1 MAENQHI
8 YAAIDL
14 KSFYASVECVSRKL
28 DTLTTNLVVADV
40 TRSEKTICLAVSPSL
55 KACGIPGRPR
65 LFEVVQKVREVNRQR
80 LADAVR
86 AHKAVRGADGK
97 WSFASSSFDAAA
109 LQKDLSLELGYIVA
123 PPRMATYIEYS
134 TRIYQIY
141 LKYVAPEDIHVYSI
155 DEVFIDLT
163 HYLPF
168 YRMTA
173 HELVTTMI
181 REILYTTGITATAGI
196 GTNLYLAKAAMDI
209 VAKHVPADKDGVRIA
224 ELDEQTYRQ
233 TLWGHT
239 PLTDFWRV
247 GRGYERRLQKLGLNT
262 MGDIAL
268 CSCGGP
274 REYYNEDLL
283 YKTFGVNAEL
293 LIDHAWGWEPT
304 TIADIKAY
312 KPESSSL
319 GSGQVL
325 TAAYPYEKARL
336 VVREMAEELI
346 LNLVD
351 KGLVTDQIDLTIGYD
366 TASLTTPGIRYTGPV
381 TTDHYGRKVPKH
393 AHGTR
398 HLGRRTQ
405 SAKVILDAA
414 MALFDRI
421 VNPALL
427 VRRVNI
433 VALHIL
439 VGQSANLH
447 IIGEVAFVTGIYRH
461 GFLGVGGFWFFF
473 GDNRILCGGLF
484 RLRIPLHE
492 PREALPALRA
502 GDGIEK
508 RRVAEGNIKDADAL
522 DDIGLSIFQI
532 HRIAY
537 GIRELFSLRDRSCFG
552 NVCNCFLWLMPVV
565 LLHILIRNV
574 NEVAEIEIFQLVGN
588 NLLQRAVLPGFQM
601 LIIQIALQPIIHKV
615 NVHLNGNLIVCDS
628 GVGDADLRR
637 VAEIRL

>member
-224 ELDEQTYRQ
+224 ELDEQT
-233 TLWGHT
+233 
-239 PLTDFWRV
+239 
-247 GRGYERRLQKLGLNT
+247 
-262 MGDIAL
+262 
-268 CSCGGP
+268 
-274 REYYNEDLL
+274 
-283 YKTFGVNAEL
+283 
-293 LIDHAWGWEPT
+293 
-304 TIADIKAY
+304 
-312 KPESSSL
+312 
-319 GSGQVL
+319 
-325 TAAYPYEKARL
+325 
-336 VVREMAEELI
+336 
-346 LNLVD
+346 
-351 KGLVTDQIDLTIGYD
+351 
-366 TASLTTPGIRYTGPV
+366 
-381 TTDHYGRKVPKH
+381 
-393 AHGTR
+393 
-398 HLGRRTQ
+398 
-405 SAKVILDAA
+405 SAK
-414 MALFDRI
+414 RC
-421 VNPALL
+421 
-427 VRRVNI
+427 
-433 VALHIL
+433 
-439 VGQSANLH
+439 
-447 IIGEVAFVTGIYRH
+447 
-461 GFLGVGGFWFFF
+461 
-473 GDNRILCGGLF
+473 GDT
-484 RLRIPLHE
+484 
-492 PREALPALRA
+492 PR
-502 GDGIEK
+502 
-508 RRVAEGNIKDADAL
+508 
-522 DDIGLSIFQI
+522 
-532 HRIAY
+532 
-537 GIRELFSLRDRSCFG
+537 
-552 NVCNCFLWLMPVV
+552 
-565 LLHILIRNV
+565 
-574 NEVAEIEIFQLVGN
+574 
-588 NLLQRAVLPGFQM
+588 
-601 LIIQIALQPIIHKV
+601 
-615 NVHLNGNLIVCDS
+615 
-628 GVGDADLRR
+628 
-637 VAEIRL
+637 